1 LLLIRAGIRGLAA
14 LSPAFRLRRA
24 RKWEENGVRVPKV
37 GVAHTNV
44 DHLEVAFVIADLGTR
59 CGELYSPADELLLSE
74 PVADAGARNLGAR
87 EGQTPDRASGEDRF
101 VRSRAQFA
109 LIVGWL
115 DGEEADGLEHAALE
129 SWIESEGRELLR
141 ALFQDRLDLRAE
153 REQRAQRVADEQ
165 GVQRRSVESGHQ
177 RPLQSVF
184 GEVDVKRL
192 AYRQRGEPNLYP
204 ADGVL
209 NLPDEWAS
217 HGVRRLAAV
226 ESSRGSFDEATGQ
239 VRERTGLTL
248 GKRQLEQLALRAAV
262 DFESFYANSARSPDQ
277 QHNDTDDGEHD
288 VLVLSVDGKGIVMRP
303 DALRPATA
311 KAAQAASP
319 KLKTR
324 LSRGEKP
331 NRKRIAEVGAV
342 YNLTPTPRT
351 PADVLASTSEKK
363 LPAPKAKRKWLTA
376 SVIEDA
382 AQVVGEVFDEA
393 QRRDPNHERTWVA
406 LVDGNNHQ
414 IDRIKKEAK
423 KHKVKVTILIDLVHV
438 LEYLWGAAWDFFN
451 EGDPAAET
459 WVHDKALAV
468 LQGKAGIVAAAIR
481 RKATNLNLDPHQRAK
496 ADRAAD
502 YLHNKRPYLD
512 YPTALTNGWP
522 IATGVIEGA
531 CRHLVKD
538 RMDITGARWGLQGAE
553 AILKLR
559 AIRSNGD
566 FSAYWDYHLAQERHR
581 NHNSRYADGVIP
593 RAA

>member
-1 LLLIRAGIRGLAA
+1 
-14 LSPAFRLRRA
+14 
-24 RKWEENGVRVPKV
+24 VPKV

-59 CGELYSPADELLLSE
+59 CGELYSPADELLLSG
-74 PVADAGARNLGAR
+74 PVADSAAWNLGVEA
-87 EGQTPDRASGEDRF
+87 GQPPDADGGYGGDRF
-101 VRSRAQFA
+101 ARSREQFEV
-109 LIVGWL
+109 IVGWL
-115 DGEEADGLEHAALE
+115 GSEEADGLEHAALE
-129 SWIESEGRELLR
+129 SQLESEGRELLR
-141 ALFQDRLDLRAE
+141 ALLQDRLDLRAE
-153 REQRAQRVADEQ
+153 REQRAERVADER
-165 GVQRRSVESGHQ
+165 GVARRSVESGHQ

-184 GEVDVKRL
+184 GEVSVKRL
-192 AYRQRGEPNLYP
+192 AYRARGEENLYP

-209 NLPDEWAS
+209 NLPDERAS
-217 HGVRRLAAV
+217 HGVRRLAAI
-226 ESSRGSFDEATGQ
+226 ESSRGSFDDATSQ

-262 DFESFYANSARSPDQ
+262 DFESFYASRARSD
-277 QHNDTDDGEHD
+277 HEDEGEKRDHD
-288 VLVLSVDGKGIVMRP
+288 VLVMSVDGKGIVMRP

-311 KAAQAASP
+311 QAAQAASP

-342 YNLTPTPRT
+342 YELTPAPRT
-351 PADVLASTSEKK
+351 PAEVLASTAEKT
-363 LPAPKAKRKWLTA
+363 LPAPKAKRRWLTA
-376 SVIEDA
+376 SVLEDA
-382 AQVVGEVFDEA
+382 AAVVADVFDEA

-414 IDRIKKEAK
+414 IDRITKEAK
-423 KHKVKVTILIDLVHV
+423 AHGIKVTILIDLVHV
-438 LEYLWGAAWDFFN
+438 LEYLWGAAWSFFQ
-451 EGDPAAET
+451 EGDPAAEA

-468 LQGKAGIVAAAIR
+468 LEGKAGIVAAAIR
-481 RKATNLNLDPHQRAK
+481 RKATTLNLDSNQRAK

-502 YLHNKRPYLD
+502 YLLNKRPYLD

-531 CRHLVKD
+531 CRHLIKD

-566 FSAYWDYHLAQERHR
+566 FPAYWDYHLAQERHR
-581 NHNSRYADGVIP
+581 NHNSRYADSVIP